1 MYLPY
6 YLNILV
12 FLSNMFWIKT
22 CLAVIFIFITG
33 IPAVYSQTA
42 EQILTNGDKLY
53 KQNKYDLAQ
62 KKYLQVIQ
70 LAGSENNFAVKAKAS
85 LSLARCHYF
94 LYDHQASYKWTYDA
108 LYTIKK
114 YQIDSLLPEAN
125 YFLGVLY
132 IEDEN
137 IDSAEKY
144 SFKAIELMLSEK
156 NYAGLSQTYSTLA
169 ELHLNTG
176 RSIQTIEKMILNA
189 EKYAALSHDKG
200 MMAFAYSK
208 RYNFNFFLKKDYK
221 EALKYIT
228 QAERLYVETGSREA
242 ILNAYR
248 GKAECLIMLGDTLAR
263 TYMLKWFDF
272 KDSVLQ
278 AEKAANIAKYETL
291 YETEKKE
298 EQNIELHRKNELNEL
313 KIQAKNRI
321 LVMMIV
327 VFLFFVLL
335 ILFLYNRTRLRKK
348 QNEISLLQKL
358 QNDKERIARDLHDN
372 VGGQL
377 SYIIYSLDGIN
388 EEEAEKRKEVTQS
401 LNESVRS
408 VIGSLRE
415 TIWAISD
422 ANVPVQDFSD
432 KLKVYVRTLFKH
444 KKTGIHFSEDIKYPL
459 ELNALLGLNVYRICQ
474 EILTNAFKHSNAN
487 DVKIQ
492 IICIN
497 EKLKITI
504 SDNGKGFE
512 ITENNK
518 EKMGLTNIRTRA
530 AEFGISLSMNS
541 KINIGTEF
549 ILEV

>member
-1 MYLPY
+1 MYLLF

-12 FLSNMFWIKT
+12 LLFCIRMIKT
-22 CLAVIFIFITG
+22 IFIFFFFFVTG
-33 IPAVYSQTA
+33 ISLVSSQTA
-42 EQILTNGDKLY
+42 KNFLDGADQLY
-53 KQNKYDLAQ
+53 KENKYDLAQ
-62 KKYLQVIQ
+62 KKYLKAIKI
-70 LAGSENNFAVKAKAS
+70 ADSEYNYGIKAKAS
-85 LSLARCHYF
+85 LALARCHYF
-94 LYDHQASYKWTYDA
+94 LYDHKAAYKWSYEA
-108 LYTIKK
+108 LYTINKH
-114 YQIDSLLPEAN
+114 QIDSLLAGAN

-144 SFKAIELMLSEK
+144 SFKAIEIMLNEK
-156 NYAGLSQTYSTLA
+156 DYAGLSQTYSTLA
-169 ELHLNTG
+169 ELHLNTD
-176 RSIQTIEKMILNA
+176 RNIQTIEEMILNA
-189 EKYAALSHDKG
+189 EKYAGLSNNKG

-208 RYNFNFFLKKDYK
+208 QYNYNFFLKKDYK
-221 EALKYIT
+221 EALKFIT
-228 QAERLYVETGSREA
+228 QAEKLYVETGNREA
-242 ILNAYR
+242 ILNAFR
-248 GKAECLIMLGDTLAR
+248 GKAECLIMMGDTLAR

-278 AEKAANIAKYETL
+278 AEKSANIAKYETI

-298 EQNIELHRKNELNEL
+298 TQNKELKRKNELNEL
-313 KIQAKNRI
+313 KIQAKNRVLI
-321 LVMMIV
+321 IV
-327 VFLFFVLL
+327 IIVFLFFVLL
-335 ILFLYNRTRLRKK
+335 ILFLYNKSRLNKK
-348 QNEISLLQKL
+348 HNEILLLQKL

-432 KLKVYVRTLFKH
+432 KLKVFVRRLFKH
-444 KKTGIHFSEDIKYPL
+444 KKTVIHFSEDIKYPL

-474 EILTNAFKHSNAN
+474 EILTNSFKHANAS
-487 DVKIQ
+487 DVKVQ
-492 IICIN
+492 IVCLN

-512 ITENNK
+512 ITEKNR
-518 EKMGLTNIRTRA
+518 EKMGLTNIRNRA
-530 AEFGISLSMNS
+530 AEFGISLIMKSAED
-541 KINIGTEF
+541 KGTEYM
-549 ILEV
+549 LEV

>member
-1 MYLPY
+1 M
-6 YLNILV
+6 
-12 FLSNMFWIKT
+12 IKT
-22 CLAVIFIFITG
+22 IFIFFFFFVTG
-33 IPAVYSQTA
+33 ISLVSSQTA
-42 EQILTNGDKLY
+42 KNFLDGADQLY
-53 KQNKYDLAQ
+53 KENKYDLAQ
-62 KKYLQVIQ
+62 KKYLKAIKI
-70 LAGSENNFAVKAKAS
+70 ADSEYNYGIKAKAS
-85 LSLARCHYF
+85 LALARCHYF
-94 LYDHQASYKWTYDA
+94 LYDHKAAYKWSYEA
-108 LYTIKK
+108 LYTINKH
-114 YQIDSLLPEAN
+114 QIDSLLAGAN

-144 SFKAIELMLSEK
+144 SFKAIEIMLNEK
-156 NYAGLSQTYSTLA
+156 DYAGLSQTYSTLA
-169 ELHLNTG
+169 ELHLNTD
-176 RSIQTIEKMILNA
+176 RNIQTIEEMILNA
-189 EKYAALSHDKG
+189 EKYAGLSNNKG

-208 RYNFNFFLKKDYK
+208 QYNYNFFLKKDYK
-221 EALKYIT
+221 EALKFIT
-228 QAERLYVETGSREA
+228 QAEKLYVETGNREA
-242 ILNAYR
+242 ILNAFR
-248 GKAECLIMLGDTLAR
+248 GKAECLIMMGDTLAR

-278 AEKAANIAKYETL
+278 AEKSANIAKYETI

-298 EQNIELHRKNELNEL
+298 TQNKELKRKNELNEL
-313 KIQAKNRI
+313 KIQAKNRVLI
-321 LVMMIV
+321 IV
-327 VFLFFVLL
+327 IIVFLFFVLL
-335 ILFLYNRTRLRKK
+335 ILFLYNKSRLNKK
-348 QNEISLLQKL
+348 HNEILLLQKL

-432 KLKVYVRTLFKH
+432 KLKVFVRRLFKH
-444 KKTGIHFSEDIKYPL
+444 KKTVIHFSEDIKYPL

-474 EILTNAFKHSNAN
+474 EILTNSFKHANAS
-487 DVKIQ
+487 DVKVQ
-492 IICIN
+492 IVCLN

-512 ITENNK
+512 ITEKNR
-518 EKMGLTNIRTRA
+518 EKMGLTNIRNRA
-530 AEFGISLSMNS
+530 AEFGISLIMKSAED
-541 KINIGTEF
+541 KGTEYM
-549 ILEV
+549 LEV